1 MCTSVCVCVC
11 LCVCARACVQF
22 KNSLSASGGLFHRAD
37 LETGHSTVIQGYQHA
52 YPS

>member
-1 MCTSVCVCVC
+1 MCTSVCVCV
-11 LCVCARACVQF
+11 CVQF